1 MYTVVIVDDEPWAL
15 QGLAEII
22 DWNNEGFSIIGQ
34 FTDPDEAFEFLC
46 KKEPDVVFTDI
57 RMPGLSGLDLIEMS
71 RVKGLNCEFVLISS
85 YEDFEAAQKG
95 IRLHVWEYIL
105 KPYNAEDIHSVT
117 KILSLHLEKR
127 NDLVSV
133 EWNDCAEE
141 ILRKAGSLQ
150 DQLKNY
156 QTMVLYI
163 CSRPCEE
170 PEVLREEKW
179 IPFVVKDTGGAYLR
193 VSAES
198 HMSRLNLPQ
207 EDNQKWGV
215 SREHKSGV
223 NSLPQMLQEA
233 WYALWAGFSYSGSE
247 KVGEIQFYLCK
258 NMNEEFSLKSVAEK
272 YHFSEPYFCTLFK
285 KGTGMSVIHMEDGYR
300 YLRCQMGTYGGQ
312 MGKGKQR
319 VISPENSKP
328 GAYYDPNQYCAGV
341 VKLFSHLRDKL
352 GYEVELLHDIHERL
366 TPAQAIGL
374 AKKLVPYQL
383 FFLEDALSPEQMG
396 WFSHFRNQTAVPLAM
411 GELFNNPI
419 EWNELISKRLID
431 YIRVHVSQIGGLTPA
446 RKLAALC
453 ENFGVRT
460 AWHGPGDLSPVGV
473 VAQLH
478 LDLAIPNFGIQEFS
492 GFSPEEEEVFPGCP
506 QVRNGYLYANDKPG
520 FGIDIDEKKA
530 AMYPCSY
537 REPGWLLARTTDGT
551 AVRP

>member
-117 KILSLHLEKR
+117 KVLSLHLEKR

-285 KGTGMSVIHMEDGYR
+285 KGIGMSVIHFVQHIRIHY
-300 YLRCQMGTYGGQ
+300 GTYLIRSSEKKLQEIAEEVGF
-312 MGKGKQR
+312 
-319 VISPENSKP
+319 ENYSYF
-328 GAYYDPNQYCAGV
+328 G
-341 VKLFSHLRDKL
+341 KLFKRYIGQTPEAYRDGSEGKL
-352 GYEVELLHDIHERL
+352 GI
-366 TPAQAIGL
+366 
-374 AKKLVPYQL
+374 
-383 FFLEDALSPEQMG
+383 
-396 WFSHFRNQTAVPLAM
+396 
-411 GELFNNPI
+411 
-419 EWNELISKRLID
+419 
-431 YIRVHVSQIGGLTPA
+431 
-446 RKLAALC
+446 
-453 ENFGVRT
+453 
-460 AWHGPGDLSPVGV
+460 
-473 VAQLH
+473 
-478 LDLAIPNFGIQEFS
+478 
-492 GFSPEEEEVFPGCP
+492 
-506 QVRNGYLYANDKPG
+506 
-520 FGIDIDEKKA
+520 
-530 AMYPCSY
+530 
-537 REPGWLLARTTDGT
+537 
-551 AVRP
+551 